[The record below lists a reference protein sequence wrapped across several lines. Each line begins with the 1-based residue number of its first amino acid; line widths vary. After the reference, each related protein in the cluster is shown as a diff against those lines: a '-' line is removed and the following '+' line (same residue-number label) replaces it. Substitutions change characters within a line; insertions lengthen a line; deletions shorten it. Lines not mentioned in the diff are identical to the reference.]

1 MREEVLWGADQSR
14 SLLMSFTMA
23 WEILGGPGLVIGLK
37 AGDRNLQPV
46 DGIQCA

>member
-1 MREEVLWGADQSR
+1 VGRRSITLSADVIHDGLGDSR
-14 SLLMSFTMA
+14 
-23 WEILGGPGLVIGLK
+23 GGPGLVIGLK